1 MKNII
6 ALIPARSLSKSIRD
20 KNLVKL
26 NNKTIL
32 EWAVISCKKTK
43 LFSKIVVSTDS
54 KKYCNL
60 AKNYGADIVL
70 LRPKKISSDTSQDI
84 EFVKH
89 AIKKLHKLKFEFIA
103 HIRPTT
109 PQRKISEIKNAI
121 KIFQNS
127 KYNSLRSVQEMSESS
142 FKTFKLKN
150 KKLLPIIPSK
160 KDLDFFNRPRQFF
173 PKTYQPNGVIDIYRK
188 KYVSNKNKLFGKKV
202 MAFITEEIIEIDNI
216 DNYNLL
222 KKILKN
228 QKIIKI

>member
-54 KKYCNL
+54 KKYLNL
-60 AKNYGADIVL
+60 AKNYGADIAL
-70 LRPKKISSDTSQDI
+70 LRPKKISSDLSQDL

-89 AIKKLHKLKFEFIA
+89 AIKKLHKLNFEFIA

-109 PQRKISEIKNAI
+109 PQRKISEIKKAI

-127 KYNSLRSVQEMSESS
+127 KYNSLRSVQE
-142 FKTFKLKN
+142 FQTF
-150 KKLLPIIPSK
+150 
-160 KDLDFFNRPRQFF
+160 
-173 PKTYQPNGVIDIYRK
+173 
-188 KYVSNKNKLFGKKV
+188 LFSYFV
-202 MAFITEEIIEIDNI
+202 TA
-216 DNYNLL
+216 YNHMC
-222 KKILKN
+222 
-228 QKIIKI
+228 